1 MVLAFLDRR
10 VSLGLDLLTLQVCE
24 TLAESPNKGQAGA
37 GESYMNHREILIHE
51 VEGKVIRSMRLF
63 LTGASGETEI
73 SIDFADGTSFSGTVC
88 QHTEVEA
95 ELYIGGTGEPQ
106 VIKRYGE
113 I

>member
-1 MVLAFLDRR
+1 M
-10 VSLGLDLLTLQVCE
+10 
-24 TLAESPNKGQAGA
+24 
-37 GESYMNHREILIHE
+37 SYMNDREILIHE
-51 VEGKVIRSMRLF
+51 AEGKVIRSMRLF

-73 SIDFADGTSFSGTVC
+73 SIDFTDGTSFSGTVC